1 MNLAEY
7 LGQTNIFTEL
17 MEVGS
22 NPIFNIENNQNMNM
36 LLKLNH
42 GDKVV
47 FDKFNT
53 ISIKEVAQMLMLQH
67 GKNWQRVIDVS
78 VNGLNIGASSVHT
91 VTETTTE
98 TESRINS
105 REDLN
110 KVSAYNSDELV
121 TNDGTNSN
129 NNENVNGDKT
139 RILTDEV
146 SDYATQFNNLS
157 LSIKNNI
164 IDIVIT
170 DVSNFLTLS
179 IYG

>member
-17 MEVGS
+17 MEVGD

-47 FDKFNT
+47 FDKFNA
-53 ISIKEVAQMLMLQH
+53 ISINEVARMLTLQH
-67 GKNWQRVIDVS
+67 GKNWKRILDVS
-78 VNGLNIGASSVHT
+78 INGLNIGASSTHT
-91 VTETTTE
+91 ITETITE
-98 TESRINS
+98 TENRTNI

-129 NNENVNGDKT
+129 NNENVNGDKL
-139 RILTDEV
+139 RVLTDEV
-146 SDYATQFNNLS
+146 TDYNTLFNNLS
-157 LSIKNNI
+157 TSIKNNI

-179 IYG
+179 IYS